1 MIEGVVMKCLEN
13 LFRAQIPN
21 ETVMEYLQLYKQIGK
36 NEYIANVFEQDLD
49 VMIRQTVR
57 KDTYYFLKYFEI
69 KVSDTRFKNLV
80 DKEVKPK
87 NRNEQFIKNLAK
99 AFSKIHAESMHFELF
114 ATEAQDLLKFLYGD
128 MLSSKKMQFR
138 KLKKNPHASNIWSI
152 KVSNTRDI
160 LDQMVQLYKRA
171 FQHPEYEASYVILAF
186 YIDFLHV
193 KPFEEKNEEI
203 AILLMYL
210 LLLESDYGV
219 YDYISFFEIIYKNKE
234 RFNEALVQAGF
245 NWELGFSLLL
255 PLHEFIVQSTI
266 DAYEKLEYLVRD
278 YQFDSKL
285 NKSDNVENTINKLD
299 EVFSKDEIRAIHP
312 YISDS
317 TINRTLKRLREEN
330 KIRPLGKGRSAKW
343 IKLDHK
349 QNKKFTFQQ
358 LDLDI

>member
-1 MIEGVVMKCLEN
+1 MIEGDNLKCMEN

-21 ETVMEYLQLYKQIGK
+21 ETTMEYLRLYKQIGK
-36 NEYIANVFEQDLD
+36 NEYIRDVFEQDLE

-57 KDTYYFLKYFEI
+57 KDTYFFLKYFDVTI
-69 KVSDTRFKNLV
+69 SDTRFKNLV
-80 DKEVKPK
+80 DKDVKPK
-87 NRNEQFIKNLAK
+87 NRVEQMIKNLHN
-99 AFSKIHAESMHFELF
+99 AFTKIHAESAHFELF
-114 ATEAQDLLKFLYGD
+114 ATEAQDLLKYLYGD
-128 MLSSKKMQFR
+128 MLSQKKMQFR
-138 KLKKNPHASNIWSI
+138 KLKHDPRTSNIWSI
-152 KVSNTRDI
+152 KVSSTRDV
-160 LDQMVQLYKRA
+160 LDQMVQLYKRS
-171 FQHPEYEASYVILAF
+171 FQHPEYEASYIILAF

-193 KPFEEKNEEI
+193 KPFEDKNEEI
-203 AILLMYL
+203 ALLLMYL
-210 LLLESDYGV
+210 LLLANDYGV
-219 YDYISFFEIIYKNKE
+219 YDYISFFEILYQNKE

-255 PLHEFIVQSTI
+255 PLHELIIQTTI

-343 IKLDHK
+343 IKLNH
-349 QNKKFTFQQ
+349 QPNKKFTFQQ